1 MVLLLNDNCYGMI
14 KWKQQGMHFGDY
26 GLDLNN
32 PDFVKY
38 AEAYGA
44 HGHRITQVHPSFR
57 VMRNSGRC
65 LGAGVVASVPASP

>member
-1 MVLLLNDNCYGMI
+1 MAQELATAVRLKLHIVVLILNDNCYGMI
-14 KWKQQGMHFGDY
+14 KWKQDGMGFGDF

-44 HGHRITQVHPSFR
+44 KGHRIKE
-57 VMRNSGRC
+57 
-65 LGAGVVASVPASP
+65 ASSEPRYP

>member
-1 MVLLLNDNCYGMI
+1 MWVQLHLVVLLLNDDCYGMI
-14 KWKQQGMHFGDY
+14 KWKQQGMQFGDY

-44 HGHRITQVHPSFR
+44 HGHRITQVLL
-57 VMRNSGRC
+57 V
-65 LGAGVVASVPASP
+65 